1 MTNLVKLTK
10 QLLKDLP
17 PLQTN
22 DRNCEEY
29 AKISFGLMVQKGLT
43 QSQLASLIN
52 VPDTDIHR
60 LQGGSKHMGDEFYN
74 KVFTALGVTMREVNE
89 YARYLREAEDE

>member
-1 MTNLVKLTK
+1 MIKDNP
-10 QLLKDLP
+10 LLKP
-17 PLQTN
+17 TSEYN
-22 DRNCEEY
+22 SKEY

-52 VPDTDIHR
+52 VPDSDIHK
-60 LQGGSKHMGDEFYN
+60 LQGGSKYMGDEFYN
-74 KVFTALGVTMREVNE
+74 KVFAALGVTMKEVNV